1 MSVADANRNN
11 DTAAELPVSIR
22 VPLHPYFMSL
32 FAAAFVAA
40 FLFYIE
46 YEAAA
51 ALLFASAF
59 IAVPVLAMTDRIV
72 FDGKRIARTGILPRL
87 WAKATAQRT
96 RLRLGHIENVETQAS
111 RIIKRGS
118 RLRYRYFTIIS
129 GRGVS
134 FYIASVS
141 DNYHTL
147 IKRIAE
153 NLPEEVLDTR
163 TIEVRDYLGERKK
176 TLTKAASMKIPPP
189 DVLEDSL
196 AVAAKRSKAHLPNL
210 ISVSDLDPEKL
221 RQVANELRLS
231 GSLLQAIEAFR
242 RALLGRPKDGWLLM
256 EFARCLESFAGS
268 ERDLNASKKAAAV
281 MRLAEM
287 RAGSDSD
294 LLTRLGE
301 TYFQFGD
308 IKRAEK
314 MFRRS
319 KEAVGGSFRAL
330 RGMAEIALREGKI
343 AHAILNFSSANS
355 AAKTTALQR
364 WTRRET
370 EYFSHLNENDEYM
383 ELEISRVNLLGKLV
397 RVKLLSLRTCIFGL
411 PMIAFGVLL
420 EENMLA
426 NAGWILCGG
435 AMIVWIALLI
445 GTRMLESR
453 IPFDLVEE
461 DQ

>member
-1 MSVADANRNN
+1 
-11 DTAAELPVSIR
+11 
-22 VPLHPYFMSL
+22 
-32 FAAAFVAA
+32 
-40 FLFYIE
+40 
-46 YEAAA
+46 
-51 ALLFASAF
+51 
-59 IAVPVLAMTDRIV
+59 
-72 FDGKRIARTGILPRL
+72 
-87 WAKATAQRT
+87 
-96 RLRLGHIENVETQAS
+96 
-111 RIIKRGS
+111 
-118 RLRYRYFTIIS
+118 
-129 GRGVS
+129 GVS

-163 TIEVRDYLGERKK
+163 TIEVRDYLGERKE
-176 TLTKAASMKIPPP
+176 TLSKAARMKIPPS

-196 AVAAKRSKAHLPNL
+196 SVVAKRSKPHLPNL

-268 ERDLNASKKAAAV
+268 ERDLNASKKAAAI

-287 RAGSDSD
+287 RAGADAD

-319 KEAVGGSFRAL
+319 KEAVGDSFRAL

-355 AAKTTALQR
+355 AAKTTALRR

-383 ELEISRVNLLGKLV
+383 ELEISRVNLLGKLA
-397 RVKLLSLRTCIFGL
+397 RVKLASLRTCIFGL
-411 PMIAFGVLL
+411 PMIVLGVSL
-420 EENMLA
+420 EE
-426 NAGWILCGG
+426 
-435 AMIVWIALLI
+435 
-445 GTRMLESR
+445 S
-453 IPFDLVEE
+453 LVA
-461 DQ
+461 

>member
-1 MSVADANRNN
+1 MSVADADRNI

-22 VPLHPYFMSL
+22 APHHPYFMAL

-46 YEAAA
+46 YDAA
-51 ALLFASAF
+51 ALLLFSVAF
-59 IAVPVLAMTDRIV
+59 IAVPIFAMTDRFV
-72 FDGKRIARTGILPRL
+72 FDGTRIARTGPLPRL

-96 RLRLGHIENVETQAS
+96 RLRLSHIENVETQAS
-111 RIIKRGS
+111 RRIKRGS
-118 RLRYRYFTIIS
+118 RIRYRYFTTIS

-141 DNYHTL
+141 ENYHTF

-153 NLPEEVLDTR
+153 RLSEEVLDTR
-163 TIEVRDYLGERKK
+163 TIEVRDYLGERNE
-176 TLTKAASMKIPPP
+176 TISRAAAMQIPPS

-196 AVAAKRSKAHLPNL
+196 AVAAKRSKPYLPNL
-210 ISVSDLDPEKL
+210 VAVSDLDPEKL

-268 ERDLNASKKAAAV
+268 ERDMNASRKAAAV
-281 MRLAEM
+281 MRLAEK
-287 RAGSDSD
+287 RAGADAD

-319 KEAVGGSFRAL
+319 KEAVGDSFRAL

-355 AAKTTALQR
+355 AAKTTALRR

-383 ELEISRVNLLGKLV
+383 ELEISRVNLLGKLA
-397 RVKLLSLRTCIFGL
+397 RVKLASLRTCIFGL
-411 PMIAFGVLL
+411 PMIVLGVSL
-420 EENMLA
+420 EESLVA
-426 NAGWILCGG
+426 NIGWFLCGG
-435 AMIVWIALLI
+435 AMVVWAALLI
-445 GTRMLESR
+445 LTRMLESR

>member
-1 MSVADANRNN
+1 LVA
-11 DTAAELPVSIR
+11 
-22 VPLHPYFMSL
+22 
-32 FAAAFVAA
+32 
-40 FLFYIE
+40 
-46 YEAAA
+46 
-51 ALLFASAF
+51 
-59 IAVPVLAMTDRIV
+59 
-72 FDGKRIARTGILPRL
+72 
-87 WAKATAQRT
+87 
-96 RLRLGHIENVETQAS
+96 
-111 RIIKRGS
+111 
-118 RLRYRYFTIIS
+118 
-129 GRGVS
+129 
-134 FYIASVS
+134 
-141 DNYHTL
+141 
-147 IKRIAE
+147 
-153 NLPEEVLDTR
+153 
-163 TIEVRDYLGERKK
+163 
-176 TLTKAASMKIPPP
+176 
-189 DVLEDSL
+189 
-196 AVAAKRSKAHLPNL
+196 
-210 ISVSDLDPEKL
+210 VSDLDPEKL

-268 ERDLNASKKAAAV
+268 ERDMNASRKAAAV
-281 MRLAEM
+281 MRLAEK
-287 RAGSDSD
+287 RAGADAD

-301 TYFQFGD
+301 TYFQFGN

-319 KEAVGGSFRAL
+319 KEAVGDSFRAL

-370 EYFSHLNENDEYM
+370 EYFSHLNENGEYM
-383 ELEISRVNLLGKLV
+383 ELEISRVSLLGKLV
-397 RVKLLSLRTCIFGL
+397 RINLMSLRTCIFGL
-411 PMIAFGVLL
+411 PMIVLGVLL
-420 EENMLA
+420 EENVLA

-435 AMIVWIALLI
+435 AMAVWVGLLI